1 MAATTR
7 IPIRCSNPH
16 GSATRIKQIT
26 PIRATIPIVSTGPTP
41 PGDAPNENRIDSFD
55 DLFEPFGLDED
66 VEAAPAPP
74 TPPSVQ
80 RPQAETVVCAS
91 CGTHNPAT
99 NRHCEA
105 CGARLET
112 GPLPVAPPP
121 LIRATPGARALG
133 VLAAVVLV
141 VALFAFVWSVLRTD
155 DGAEVANGDTAETS
169 TTVTTPVEIE
179 ELLPSVVT
187 ASSQY
192 DNFPAENL
200 VDGDVA
206 TYWNDKGLR
215 GRDAEIT
222 FRFFQPV
229 QIVEIDLVNIDDAEK
244 FTRNYRIKGY
254 QIVSDDLQ
262 VPISGTLEDVAD
274 PAAIRIASL
283 ETTELTLRVTSTHP
297 ATSFEGQPPFNELAL
312 AEVRFFG
319 SSR

>member
-1 MAATTR
+1 MTSRT
-7 IPIRCSNPH
+7 
-16 GSATRIKQIT
+16 
-26 PIRATIPIVSTGPTP
+26 
-41 PGDAPNENRIDSFD
+41 PGDDMDEKRIESFD
-55 DLFEPFGLDED
+55 DLFEPFGLDEEPD
-66 VEAAPAPP
+66 TPVSAPAPA
-74 TPPSVQ
+74 
-80 RPQAETVVCAS
+80 PQGQSSSVVCPS
-91 CGTHNPAT
+91 CGTHNPGS

-141 VALFAFVWSVLRTD
+141 VALFAFVWSVLRD
-155 DGAEVANGDTAETS
+155 DGSSDVVAGNGDNGTTETS
-169 TTVTTPVEIE
+169 VTTPTQVE
-179 ELLPSVVT
+179 ELLPSVVS

-192 DNFPAENL
+192 DNFPADNL
-200 VDGDVA
+200 IDGDA
-206 TYWNDKGLR
+206 TTYWNDKGLR
-215 GRDAEIT
+215 GREAEIT

-229 QIVEIDLVNIDDAEK
+229 QIVEIDLLNIAEAEK

-274 PAAIRIASL
+274 PTAIRIASL

-297 ATSFEGQPPFNELAL
+297 ATSYEGQPPFNELAV
-312 AEVRFFG
+312 AEIQFFG
-319 SSR
+319 SSG

>member
-1 MAATTR
+1 MTT
-7 IPIRCSNPH
+7 
-16 GSATRIKQIT
+16 G
-26 PIRATIPIVSTGPTP
+26 P
-41 PGDAPNENRIDSFD
+41 PGDEMDEKKIESFD
-55 DLFEPFGLDED
+55 DLFEPFGLDE
-66 VEAAPAPP
+66 EPEQPAAAPP
-74 TPPSVQ
+74 TSQ
-80 RPQAETVVCAS
+80 PQAETVVCPS
-91 CGTHNPAT
+91 CGTHNPGS

-141 VALFAFVWSVLRTD
+141 VALFAFVWSVVRD
-155 DGAEVANGDTAETS
+155 DGAAGDVAQNGDNGTTETS
-169 TTVTTPVEIE
+169 VTSPIQIE
-179 ELLPSVVT
+179 ELLPSVVS

-192 DNFPAENL
+192 DNFPADNL
-200 VDGDVA
+200 IDGDSA

-229 QIVEIDLVNIDDAEK
+229 QIVEIDLVNIADAER

-274 PAAIRIASL
+274 PAPIRIASL

-297 ATSFEGQPPFNELAL
+297 ATSYEGQPPFNELAV
-312 AEVRFFG
+312 AEIQFFG
-319 SSR
+319 SSG